1 MQALEA
7 PLPTKC
13 ACGAEISAD
22 HLALVEFF
30 PKLLRPRQ
38 CELCHYRELQ
48 DQQERINLQRAADEM
63 TRRREHLSAIPPEM
77 RRSTISHPEFNPGL
91 WLRVEH
97 WTPAN
102 VTWLG
107 IVGGPGECKTRCLAL
122 LAMRLILDHGHRFKW
137 TTAVDFQD
145 EVDKSLNGER
155 GDMRIANEYF
165 TACKT
170 AEILVL
176 DDFGKNTWNPTT
188 ERRLFSVIDYRKT
201 HDLPILWTSNTEP
214 LEILASGVLS
224 KDRGAPLIGRMLEIS
239 KIERV

>member
-1 MQALEA
+1 MTMIAT
-7 PLPTKC
+7 LPTTC
-13 ACGAEISAD
+13 ACGATIDAE
-22 HLALVEFF
+22 HLALVAYF
-30 PKLLRPRQ
+30 PRLMRAGQ
-38 CELCHYRELQ
+38 CELCHYREVA
-48 DQQERINLQRAADEM
+48 DRQEQIQLLREADEM
-63 TRRREHLSAIPPEM
+63 ARRRDHLTAIPPEM
-77 RRSTISHPEFNPGL
+77 RRSTISHPEFNAGL
-91 WLRVEH
+91 WLRVES
-97 WTPAN
+97 WTPSTA
-102 VTWLG
+102 TWLG
-107 IVGGPGECKTRCLAL
+107 IIGPAGECKTRCLAL
-122 LAMRLILDHGHRFKW
+122 LAMRLILDHGHRIKW

-155 GDMRIANEYF
+155 GDIRIANEYF
-165 TACKT
+165 SACKT

-201 HDLPILWTSNTEP
+201 HDLPILWTSNTDP